1 MRYSIRRFST
11 VGKLL
16 RSGLARA
23 TKSPGA
29 AAGAVAGAGGSVV
42 LTTINPGLAAF
53 PTVSTSTAV
62 GKAIPLPRE
71 VRLWLAKKSRQMMS
85 DPESYRAA
93 GLQVPWASEFA
104 SKLERG
110 IDGSR
115 VGQLLNPRLRTLQ
128 GSKAVKKLEET
139 TKKVHRRV
147 EKVSSGIQSG
157 LSKFPTTGTTVTSLK
172 H

>member
-93 GLQVPWASEFA
+93 GLPVPWASEFA
-104 SKLERG
+104 SRIEGGVDK
-110 IDGSR
+110 SR
-115 VGQLLNPRLRTLQ
+115 FGRFFNPRLKTLQ
-128 GSKAVKKLEET
+128 ESEAVKKLKKT
-139 TKKVHRRV
+139 TKKVHKQA
-147 EKVSSGIQSG
+147 EKVSSGIQNG
-157 LSKFPTTGTTVTSLK
+157 LSKFPTTGTAATSLK